1 MTRPLVLVTAPG
13 LVEQAQD
20 ILRDGG
26 TDLAYMPYPITED
39 SLVSHLSSRPF
50 DAVLMRGS
58 VPFTRRV
65 IGAPANVKIIARH
78 GVGFDTVDLAAAT
91 ERGIAVMV
99 PKGANADAVAE
110 HSLALML
117 SLARELPR
125 FDRDLRHGKWKDPQA
140 LGKGFRGRVVG
151 ILGYGEIGRKTAELA
166 SACGARVVAH
176 TRSRI
181 DNLPAGIEHEPD
193 FDRFLSRVDILS
205 LHCPTTDKTRGLI
218 GAKAIATMKDG
229 AIIVNTA
236 RGAIVDE
243 AALVAALK
251 SGKLAGAGVDVY
263 GVEPPDP
270 NHPLFSLPNVICTP
284 HVAAATEDSM
294 NRCGTIA
301 AHNIVSYLRG
311 ELYDRRNLV
320 NPEVFRPGVTAASAK
335 A

>member
-1 MTRPLVLVTAPG
+1 MSKPLVLVTAPG
-13 LVEQAQD
+13 LVEQARD

-26 TDLAYMPYPITED
+26 ADIAYMPYPITED
-39 SLVSHLSSRPF
+39 SLVTHLSGRPF

-65 IGAPANVKIIARH
+65 IGAPANLKVIARH

-110 HSLALML
+110 HALALML

-125 FDRDLRHGKWKDPQA
+125 FDRDVRQGRWKDPQA

-176 TRSRI
+176 TRSPI
-181 DNLPAGIEHEPD
+181 ADLQPGIEAETD
-193 FDRFLSRVDILS
+193 FDRFLRRVDILS

-218 GAKAIATMKDG
+218 GEKAIAAMKDG

-243 AALVAALK
+243 PALLAALK
-251 SGKLAGAGVDVY
+251 SGKLAGAGIDVY
-263 GVEPPDP
+263 GTEPPDP
-270 NHPLFSLPNVICTP
+270 GHPLFALPNVICTP
-284 HVAAATEDSM
+284 HIAAATEDSM

-311 ELYDRRNLV
+311 ELYDARNLV
-320 NPEVFRPGVTAASAK
+320 NPEVFRAGAAAQSAQ

>member
-1 MTRPLVLVTAPG
+1 MSKPLVLVTAPG
-13 LVEQAQD
+13 LVQQAQD

-26 TDLAYMPYPITED
+26 TDIVFMPYPINED
-39 SLVSHLSSRPF
+39 TLVSHMSARAI

-65 IGAPANVKIIARH
+65 ISAANGLKVIGRH
-78 GVGFDTVDLAAAT
+78 GVGFETVDLAAAT
-91 ERGIAVMV
+91 ERGVAVMV

-125 FDRDLRHGKWKDPQA
+125 FDRELRQGKWKDPQA

-151 ILGYGEIGRKTAELA
+151 ILGYGEIGRKAAALA
-166 SACGARVVAH
+166 AACGAHVVAH

-181 DNLPAGIEHEPD
+181 GNLPPGVESETD
-193 FDRFLSRVDILS
+193 FERFLGRVDILS
-205 LHCPTTDKTRGLI
+205 LHCPTTDKTKGLI
-218 GAKAIATMKDG
+218 GEKAIGLMKDG
-229 AIIVNTA
+229 AIIINTA

-251 SGKLAGAGVDVY
+251 SGKLAGAGIDVY

-270 NHPLFSLPNVICTP
+270 KHPLFSLPNVICTP
-284 HVAAATEDSM
+284 HIAATTEDSM

-301 AHNIVSYLRG
+301 ANNIVSYLRG
-311 ELYDRRNLV
+311 ELYDPRNLV
-320 NPEVFRPGVTAASAK
+320 NTEVFKGAAAPK
-335 A
+335 PARA